1 MDVARATSSPTR
13 SSILRLTPGIGERTQ
28 SDVAAWTEAR
38 LVKSALIRIIGCACL
53 PRRGFSHAKGAASR
67 SATAKLALLLGAA
80 IVAPPPH
87 RDPLWMLVDPLRDVG
102 LRIHDALI
110 ERHAGRE
117 RKMLILALCRERQR
131 ADGHHQF
138 DQAHP
143 NSPSVTIRS
152 AARRSFIR
160 PDTIFHLFKRR
171 HAPGEPPQRVP
182 KRRRTA
188 PNLLVFVSYGFRQL
202 SGVRGES

>member
-13 SSILRLTPGIGERTQ
+13 SSILRSTHPIGERTQ

-38 LVKSALIRIIGCACL
+38 LVKSALIRIIGCARL
-53 PRRGFSHAKGAASR
+53 SRRGFSHAKAAASR
-67 SATAKLALLLGAA
+67 SATAKSALLLGAA

-87 RDPLWMLVDPLRDVG
+87 RDPLWMLVDPLRDIG

-117 RKMLILALCRERQR
+117 RKMLIFALGRERQR
-131 ADGHHQF
+131 ANRHDQF

-152 AARRSFIR
+152 VARRSCIR
-160 PDTIFHLFKRR
+160 SDTIFHLFKRKIQGGPHSVR
-171 HAPGEPPQRVP
+171 SPPPCGEGLGGGGSAILLQVAP
-182 KRRRTA
+182 
-188 PNLLVFVSYGFRQL
+188 S
-202 SGVRGES
+202 

>member
-13 SSILRLTPGIGERTQ
+13 SSILRSTPGIGERTQ
-28 SDVAAWTEAR
+28 SDVPAWTEAR
-38 LVKSALIRIIGCACL
+38 LVKSALIRIIGCARL
-53 PRRGFSHAKGAASR
+53 PRRGPTSR
-67 SATAKLALLLGAA
+67 SATAKSALLLGAA

-87 RDPLWMLVDPLRDVG
+87 GDPLWMLADPLRDVG

-117 RKMLILALCRERQR
+117 RKMLIFALCRERQR
-131 ADGHHQF
+131 ANRHDQF

-152 AARRSFIR
+152 AARRRFIR
-160 PDTIFHLFKRR
+160 SDTIFHLYKRR
-171 HAPGEPPQRVP
+171 HAPGDAATGARAQTDRPE
-182 KRRRTA
+182 
-188 PNLLVFVSYGFRQL
+188 FC
-202 SGVRGES
+202 